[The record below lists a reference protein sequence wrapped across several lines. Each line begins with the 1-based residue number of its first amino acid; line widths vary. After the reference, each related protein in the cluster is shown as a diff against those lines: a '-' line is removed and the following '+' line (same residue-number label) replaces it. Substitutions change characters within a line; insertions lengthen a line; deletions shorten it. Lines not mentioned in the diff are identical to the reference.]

1 MAVVAAAQ
9 PSCSS
14 AAATK
19 QARLDTELGGDD
31 CAGATLIP
39 ATLLRGGIK
48 NFFSTFGQKRESQ
61 PIQKILI
68 RKYSRFFDLF

>member
-14 AAATK
+14 AAATM

-48 NFFSTFGQKRESQ
+48 NFFFYFRSKKGVSANPKNPYQE
-61 PIQKILI
+61 ILKI
-68 RKYSRFFDLF
+68 F

>member
-14 AAATK
+14 AAAATK
-19 QARLDTELGGDD
+19 QARLITEFGGDD

-48 NFFSTFGQKRESQ
+48 NLVFYFRLKKGVSANPKN
-61 PIQKILI
+61 PYQKILKI
-68 RKYSRFFDLF
+68 F